1 MRWYNMKG
9 VLVNMRKLA
18 TLLVLVLV
26 TGLVCTG
33 VSAEGLRL
41 VGPGFT
47 AEDTVVDPVTGQST
61 LGYGFLIDLYEK
73 AFPGKTLDIE
83 AAPWDN
89 WTTKLQTTALAGE
102 ADVLVHGGTMV
113 DFVQSMVPFLE
124 ADPSV
129 LDPLYIKGTYRR
141 PDENNYTQLSTTAV
155 PVGLNAYLISFD
167 KQIFDDF
174 GVAYPNADDTW
185 DTLLEKLQAITGT
198 NPVTGTICYG
208 ATINMSSTN
217 LWRPFVAYNWAND
230 IHVTEFADNKWDSE
244 ILYNTEPVI
253 GTFRYLQQLAATFKP
268 GWQEK
273 VGFEGFGTNENDIG
287 VYLDVM
293 PYNLY
298 KWSVAS
304 DCVDRYGYS
313 PYPKNADGVVCC
325 FLGDWNMAIPTST
338 GDEAGA
344 WEFIKWMA
352 SDVGVAEYVMST
364 GNLPNSIAAIQA
376 LSDQGMPFSDALAAS
391 LSTYPANFWLNSSVY
406 YDNLFGSVESIFSTY
421 VTPLYAQEITPEECA
436 AGIQKELEE
445 LAASMR

>member
-1 MRWYNMKG
+1 MK
-9 VLVNMRKLA
+9 KLSI
-18 TLLVLVLV
+18 LLVLALAI
-26 TGLVCTG
+26 GLAAAPA
-33 VSAEGLRL
+33 SAAGLRL

-47 AEDTVVDPVTGQST
+47 PQQTATDPVTGTTT
-61 LGYGFLIDLYEK
+61 LGYEHLIKLYEA

-113 DFVQSMVPFLE
+113 DFVKSIVPFLE

-129 LDPLYIKGTYRR
+129 LEPLYIKGTYRR
-141 PDENNYTQLSTTAV
+141 ADENNYTRLSTTAV
-155 PVGLNAYLISFD
+155 PVGLNAYLLCYD

-174 GVAYPNADDTW
+174 GVAYPSADDTW
-185 DTLLEKLQAITGT
+185 ETLLEKLQAITGT
-198 NPVTGTICYG
+198 NPVTNQPCYG
-208 ATINMSSTN
+208 ATINMSATN
-217 LWRPFVAYNWAND
+217 LWRPFVAYNWAHD
-230 IHVTEFADNKWDSE
+230 IHVTEFADNKWDSK

-253 GTFRYLQQLAATFKP
+253 GTFAYLQKLAATFKP

-273 VGFEGFGTNENDIG
+273 VGFEGFGTKENDIG

-298 KWSVAS
+298 KWNLAA

-338 GDEAGA
+338 ADEAGA
-344 WEFIKWMA
+344 WAFIKWMA
-352 SDVGVAEYVMST
+352 SDVGAAEYVMAT
-364 GNLPNSIAAIQA
+364 GNLPNSIAAIQG
-376 LSDQGMPFSDALAAS
+376 LSDQGLPFADALAQS
-391 LSTYPANFWLNSSVY
+391 LATYPADFWLNSSVY

-436 AGIQKELEE
+436 AGIQQELEE